1 MLATQLFHS
10 ILTAVFGDLKLT
22 VPSLTVGQAIEVVY
36 INPPTGALSVN
47 LVTASNDVVLHF
59 NPRYTSSGGHL
70 VLNTLLNGVWQQEVY
85 PSGYPFPAYD
95 VKTRVTVRIT
105 VRANDFLIQANG
117 VDITSFSYRP
127 GLLYDT
133 VRMITWYAPLSTV
146 LESIKVTY

>member
-1 MLATQLFHS
+1 MLATQLCHS

-22 VPSLTVGQAIEVVY
+22 VPSLAIGQTIEVVY

-47 LVTASNDVVLHF
+47 LVTASNNVALHF
-59 NPRYTSSGGHL
+59 NPRYSSSGGYL
-70 VLNTLLNGVWQQEVY
+70 VLNTLVNGVWQQEVY
-85 PSGYPFPAYD
+85 PTGFPFPAHD
-95 VKTRVTVRIT
+95 VQARVTVRIT

-127 GLLYDT
+127 GLSYDT
-133 VRMITWYAPLSTV
+133 VRMITWVAPSSAE